1 MPVGGVRVALE
12 RTFQS
17 AFGNGARFF
26 ARWGVASF
34 AFWFGLL
41 ALYAWGLADVLR
53 HGAIPAES
61 KQLQDL
67 FLWPIGIGS
76 AVTFIASAYE
86 FLRRVYRVRKFLI
99 ERGGLQFASWPVTV
113 IAFGFPIA
121 NFFVPWNRLDV
132 IRATLRSHR
141 DTGKFALASDS
152 EKKLRTLGIV
162 WGITSLV
169 TIRGQIE
176 DATWMTTVLVVNL
189 VLVGLSLWTFN
200 MATRWLSEV
209 QTDFE
214 AVADATNG
222 PLSYLHGDG
231 EQGSKQT
238 MGPIRAVGYGL
249 ANSLNFSGRT
259 RRAKF
264 WPYVAFV
271 IFLSFGGMGA
281 IMLPEMSASME
292 RMQRFAEE
300 HPDQATIEQGPGSY
314 SITIHGQHPELM
326 PDFSRMMSLIVV
338 GFAVVISLLAAAVVR
353 RLHDRGKS
361 GVWGLMPIPFIVFA
375 SVAMPTLFNQF
386 GQGGTPDLGLFF
398 ALFFNNALYLASLV
412 FLIVL
417 LCGASAHG
425 ENRYGP
431 EPTAWLSPTAPMS
444 ASGK

>member
-1 MPVGGVRVALE
+1 MALE

-61 KQLQDL
+61 KRLQDL
-67 FLWPIGIGS
+67 LLWPLGIGS

-86 FLRRVYRVRKFLI
+86 FLRRVYRVRKFLM
-99 ERGGLQFASWPVTV
+99 ERGGLEFASWPVTL

-141 DTGKFALASDS
+141 DTGKFALVSDP

-169 TIRGQIE
+169 TIRGHIE
-176 DATWMTTVLVVNL
+176 DATWMTMVLVANV

-200 MATRWLSEV
+200 MAARWLSEV

-214 AVADATNG
+214 AVAAEAEG
-222 PLSYLHGDG
+222 QPSHLHGDG
-231 EQGSKQT
+231 EQGSTQT

-249 ANSLNFSGRT
+249 ANLVNFSGRT

-271 IFLSFGGMGA
+271 IFLSFAGMGA

-300 HPDQATIEQGPGSY
+300 HPDQATVERGAGSY
-314 SITIHGQHPELM
+314 SITIHGHHPELM
-326 PDFSRMMSLIVV
+326 PDFSRLMSLIVV
-338 GFAVVISLLAAAVVR
+338 GFVAIIFLLAAAVVR
-353 RLHDRGKS
+353 RLHDRGRS
-361 GVWGLMPIPFIVFA
+361 GAWGMMPIPFIVFA
-375 SVAMPTLFNQF
+375 SVAMPMLFNQSSE
-386 GQGGTPDLGLFF
+386 GGTPDLGLFF
-398 ALFFNNALYLASLV
+398 ALFFNNMLYLASLGY
-412 FLIVL
+412 LIVL
-417 LCGASAHG
+417 LCGASTKG

-431 EPTAWLSPTAPMS
+431 EPAA
-444 ASGK
+444 